1 MSRFSAL
8 VSFDLFKQ
16 KNFNYEQMYVALCR
30 VRSLYGQTFTGTFIA
45 KTIKAD
51 PIAIQ
56 ECE

>member
-16 KNFNYEQMYVALCR
+16 KNFNYEQMYVALSR
-30 VRSLYGQTFTGTFIA
+30 VRSLYGQTFIA

>member
-16 KNFNYEQMYVALCR
+16 KNFNYEQMYVALSR
-30 VRSLYGQTFTGTFIA
+30 VRSLYGQTLTWTFIA